1 MGSRHLGSTDGYNPL
16 FGGTPKFTV
25 GDSLH
30 VNKLQA
36 LVRSVDRATITS
48 GNGYQVRRYSNSTV
62 IQSTNNVTG
71 GQFRNFQVFGYT
83 DISDNCW
90 ITISI
95 GTVNRAIPKVDG
107 IGESIY
113 MDEVQTV
120 GETKFPPRIPIML
133 DGYIVVECTYDS
145 QKPFPSVSEIKFVE
159 ALETDTM
166 KMATSQYPLASIK
179 YNAGDESKDEKPSVS
194 VTQIHAYGNLSVAR
208 VKAGATKVYWQWWT
222 I

>member
-1 MGSRHLGSTDGYNPL
+1 MGSRHLGSTDGYNPI
-16 FGGTPKFTV
+16 FSGTPKFTV

-36 LVRSVDRATITS
+36 LSRSIDRATVTT

-62 IQSTNNVTG
+62 IQSTNYVTG
-71 GQFRNFQVFGYT
+71 GAFRNFQVFGYT
-83 DISDNCW
+83 DSNDNCW
-90 ITISI
+90 ISASI
-95 GTVNRAIPKVDG
+95 GTVNRAIPKVG
-107 IGESIY
+107 SNY
-113 MDEVQTV
+113 MDQPEAEIGGGLVN
-120 GETKFPPRIPIML
+120 PRILITA
-133 DGYIVVECTYDS
+133 DGYIVIECTYDS
-145 QKPFPSVSEIKFVE
+145 QKPFPSVSVIKFVT

-194 VTQIHAYGNLSVAR
+194 VTQIHASGNLSVAR